1 MSILAIAI
9 ILFEFAYGK
18 DDDKTALYGVEML
31 FVAIMSL
38 VLLYTCIL
46 HKDKFIAVANIVACI
61 GVLYYLVK
69 SISIYIREKLKWK
82 KTISDVKEIVAE
94 RIVKIKHNYN
104 SKLYAEGGMLQTM
117 KSMTGFGRA
126 SLESNGKNYIIEIKT
141 VNNKYSDITVK
152 SPKRLSFMEDRIR
165 KQIANRI
172 TRGKVEVSVSFFD
185 FSNKSKNV
193 VLNKEIAK
201 EYIKQLKEIADEN
214 NLSENISVV
223 EIAKL
228 PDILNSIDSDN
239 DEEITSEALQCLNMA
254 LDSLIEMRKT
264 EGENIKQDLLVRIER
279 VQNLVDKIAENSKG
293 IVEEYVSKLEKRVK
307 EILKTDVVDE
317 NRIAQEA
324 VIYADK
330 TSIEEELTRLNSH
343 IVQFKEL
350 VNSDGPVGK
359 KLDFMIQEMNRET
372 NTIGSKAGSGE
383 ITKAV
388 IDLKVELEDI
398 REQIQNIE

>member
-1 MSILAIAI
+1 
-9 ILFEFAYGK
+9 
-18 DDDKTALYGVEML
+18 
-31 FVAIMSL
+31 
-38 VLLYTCIL
+38 
-46 HKDKFIAVANIVACI
+46 
-61 GVLYYLVK
+61 
-69 SISIYIREKLKWK
+69 
-82 KTISDVKEIVAE
+82 
-94 RIVKIKHNYN
+94 
-104 SKLYAEGGMLQTM
+104 M

-152 SPKRLSFMEDRIR
+152 SPKRLSFMEDKIR

-201 EYIKQLKEIADEN
+201 EYIKQLREIADEN

-239 DEEITSEALQCLNMA
+239 DEEIASEALQCLNMA
-254 LDSLIEMRKT
+254 LDSLIEMRKA

-293 IVEEYVSKLEKRVK
+293 IVEEYVSKLEKRVN